1 MADKKITALNASTGL
16 STDDL
21 FHVVDDPS
29 GSPTNK
35 KITNANV
42 FNKIPTFLGLNS
54 VDTPSASGAA
64 SLTTAIT
71 LLDGSSAARV
81 MTLANSTTVGQVK
94 IFVATGNVVNTVSV
108 QCTGATHGAGS
119 TYTWSTANSG
129 ANGNGES
136 LVLLWTGSAWVP
148 IAFGGNIAATDPA
161 SGGAPGG
168 IAIT

>member
-1 MADKKITALNASTGL
+1 MADKKITALNASTAL

-42 FNKIPTFLGLNS
+42 FNKVPTFLGLNS

-64 SLTTAIT
+64 SLLTAIT

-81 MTLANSTTVGQVK
+81 MTLADGVAGQIK
-94 IFVATGNVVNTVSV
+94 IFVSTTDSTGNTVSV
-108 QCTGATHGAGS
+108 APANTTGVGG
-119 TYTWSTANSG
+119 TYTFTAG
-129 ANGNGES
+129 APNIGET
-136 LVLLWTGSAWVP
+136 LILLWISTGWVP
-148 IAFGGNIAATDPA
+148 IAFGGNATLTDPG
-161 SGGAPGG
+161 SGGSPGG
-168 IAIT
+168 IVIT